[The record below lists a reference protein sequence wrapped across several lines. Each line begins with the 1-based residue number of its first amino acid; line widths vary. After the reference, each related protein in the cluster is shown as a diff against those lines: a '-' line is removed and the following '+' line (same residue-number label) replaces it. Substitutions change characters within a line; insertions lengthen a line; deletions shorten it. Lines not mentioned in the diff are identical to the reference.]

1 MNKKTKR
8 QTIKLI
14 YMSLITIFILCVA
27 VFIYSYVSFNYY
39 SPDDGEM
46 KADTS
51 ALKYFKNSYTECR
64 TEFLSSAN
72 DIKNRFKDVEIF
84 DIQVESEIDTNLTID
99 FCYIPAQKEK
109 SKLLIISSGV
119 HGIEGFVGSA
129 VQRMF
134 MAQLLK
140 GEYINNIGILL
151 IHGMNPYGF
160 KYLRRVTENNVDLNR
175 NCDIDKNLFSKK
187 NSGYAE
193 FHEMINPKEKV
204 NIASLG
210 NRLFYIAAIK
220 KIVSVSMKASRQ
232 AILQG
237 QYEFEKGIFF
247 GGNDFEPQI
256 YAIKSTLREKI
267 KNYHT
272 ICNIDLH
279 TGYGER
285 GKLHLFFPTKIKDS
299 KIKSILES
307 LFSGYAIDWGNTK
320 DFYTV
325 TGDFSQFIGKLS
337 PDALFLFIVFEYG
350 TMNSQKTM
358 GAIKS
363 LHNMV
368 VENQGFYYGYEDT
381 QDEKRVKENF
391 IEMCYPSSSAW
402 RSEVM
407 KRTRELMDVFI
418 QRYNDL

>member
-1 MNKKTKR
+1 MNKKSQR
-8 QTIKLI
+8 QIIKIL
-14 YMSLITIFILCVA
+14 YMSLITIFFLCVA
-27 VFIYSYVSFNYY
+27 VFIYSYVSFNNYL
-39 SPDDGEM
+39 PVDGEM

-51 ALKYFKNSYTECR
+51 ALKYFQNSYTECR

-84 DIQVESEIDTNLTID
+84 NIQVKSKIDTELTID

-109 SKLLIISSGV
+109 NKLLIISSGV

-134 MAQLLK
+134 MAEFLK
-140 GEYINNIGILL
+140 GEVLNDIGILL

-175 NCDIDKNLFSKK
+175 NCAINKNLFSTK
-187 NSGYAE
+187 NPGYAE

-204 NIASLG
+204 NMASLR
-210 NRLFYIAAIK
+210 NRLFFIAAIK

-247 GGNDFEPQI
+247 GGNDFESQI
-256 YAIKSTLREKI
+256 YDIKSTLREKI
-267 KNYHT
+267 ENYHT
-272 ICNIDLH
+272 VFNIDLH

-285 GKLHLFFPTKIKDS
+285 GKLYLFFPTKIEDP

-307 LFSGYAIDWGNTK
+307 LFSGRTIDWGNTD

-337 PDALFLFIVFEYG
+337 PEALFFFMVFEYG

-381 QDEKRVKENF
+381 EDEKKVKKKF
-391 IEMCYPSSSAW
+391 IEMYYPSSNAW
-402 RSEVM
+402 RSEIM
-407 KRTRELMDVFI
+407 KKTRELIDVVI
-418 QRYNDL
+418 QRYKNI

>member
-267 KNYHT
+267 K
-272 ICNIDLH
+272 
-279 TGYGER
+279 
-285 GKLHLFFPTKIKDS
+285 
-299 KIKSILES
+299 SILES